1 MDNIYCAV
9 LCCSAPPT
17 TSLTIGEP
25 KCIVD
30 AYIYVNSVIPFTLNA
45 TDNTGSGIALTV
57 YKIYNSAY
65 DSGWITYTEKFSLQ
79 TWLENGIYFIVY
91 KSTDNLGNVE
101 ARNIVVVILRNPIV
115 DTWITDSD
123 FNEIESFRAVFSLYR
138 NTELWTLTATN
149 QGNSTSTFWLTT
161 HGQNNR
167 I

>member
-65 DSGWITYTEKFSLQ
+65 DSGWITKSLTLQ
-79 TWLENGIYFIVY
+79 KTTYSL
-91 KSTDNLGNVE
+91 TMQL
-101 ARNIVVVILRNPIV
+101 
-115 DTWITDSD
+115 
-123 FNEIESFRAVFSLYR
+123 SFTTSL
-138 NTELWTLTATN
+138 LT
-149 QGNSTSTFWLTT
+149 
-161 HGQNNR
+161 